1 MKVDYRKELRRI
13 ERENSKVEIESLP
26 GEIWKDVVGLE
37 DSYMISNLGR
47 VKSKEKIVSQI
58 SRWGNLME
66 KPYPEKLIKQF
77 INTKG
82 YYTACI
88 KVTKA
93 IHRLVAIAFIPNP
106 ENKREV
112 NHKDGNK
119 LNNNVINL
127 EWATSSENRIH
138 SYKTGLQVSIK
149 GSDNKQSK
157 PILQYSMDG
166 IMIKE
171 FAGAREASRVL
182 SLEQPSIWKALNGF
196 QKTAYGYIWK
206 YKNSI

>member
-13 ERENSKVEIESLP
+13 ERENNKVKIEFLP

-47 VKSKEKIVSQI
+47 IKSKEKIVSQI

-66 KPYPEKLIKQF
+66 KPYPEKLMKPQKNRGYF
-77 INTKG
+77 YVNAKG
-82 YYTACI
+82 NKT
-88 KVTKA
+88 
-93 IHRLVAIAFIPNP
+93 IHRLVAIAFISNP
-106 ENKREV
+106 ENKKEV
-112 NHKDGNK
+112 NHINGNK
-119 LNNNVINL
+119 RDNRVENL

-182 SLEQPSIWKALNGF
+182 SLEQASIWKALNGF

>member
-13 ERENSKVEIESLP
+13 ERENNKVKIEFLP

-47 VKSKEKIVSQI
+47 IKSKEKIVSQI

-66 KPYPEKLIKQF
+66 KPYPEKLMKPQKNRGYF
-77 INTKG
+77 YVNAKG
-82 YYTACI
+82 NKT
-88 KVTKA
+88 
-93 IHRLVAIAFIPNP
+93 IHRLVAIAFISNP
-106 ENKREV
+106 ENKKEV
-112 NHKDGNK
+112 NHINGNK
-119 LNNNVINL
+119 RDNRVENL

-182 SLEQPSIWKALNGF
+182 SLEQSSIWRALNGL
-196 QKTAYGYIWK
+196 QKTAYGFIWK
-206 YKNSI
+206 YKEPT

>member
-13 ERENSKVEIESLP
+13 ERENNKVKIEFLP

-47 VKSKEKIVSQI
+47 IKSKEKIVSQI

-66 KPYPEKLIKQF
+66 KPYPEKLMKPQKNRGYF
-77 INTKG
+77 YVNAKG
-82 YYTACI
+82 NKT
-88 KVTKA
+88 
-93 IHRLVAIAFIPNP
+93 IHRLVAIAFISNP
-106 ENKREV
+106 ENKKEV
-112 NHKDGNK
+112 NHINGNK
-119 LNNNVINL
+119 RDNRVENL

-138 SYKTGLQVSIK
+138 SYKTGLQVPIK

-182 SLEQPSIWKALNGF
+182 SLEQASIWKALNGF